1 MIQDLKFA
9 LRQLVKAPAFSI
21 AAVIVL
27 ALGIGANSAV
37 FSLVHTMIFQPPGYA
52 EPEQVVQLYAQD
64 KKNPK
69 SFSMFSYPTFQD
81 IRQQNTVFTDVLA
94 HTSTTIGIGEK
105 GNTRRTI
112 ASVVSSN
119 YFSVLGVS
127 PTLGRAFLPEE
138 ENPGRPAQVAIV
150 SDGYWKKHGRNP
162 AVLGSEILINNRPF
176 TIVGIMPREFTG
188 TMHIVATDVWL
199 PLSAN
204 DLVAND
210 YRDVR
215 ATLADR
221 NARELFV
228 IGRLRPGL
236 TPETADAAL
245 KGLAANLE
253 QAYPVEQKDQTFMA
267 ARLPRFATSNN
278 PQSESELS
286 AVGALVLGM
295 AAVVLFVACINLAN
309 MLLARGTA
317 RRKEIAIRLAL
328 GARRGRIMRQLLT
341 EGFVLALIGG
351 VFGVLL
357 ALWSSDLLIASLGRI
372 MPIEMV
378 VLTGPTPAL
387 LAATLVFC
395 LVGTLCFGL
404 GPALKLSRAAAIENL
419 KEHGGEDAVRR
430 RWRFLPRNPL
440 IVVQFA
446 LSLALVTAAALFIR
460 GANKAANI
468 DAGIRGEHLF
478 MVEVDGSLAG
488 FDRERASQI
497 YRAAEERIAAL
508 PGVESAGVSSTVP
521 FGMMMHSR
529 SVQRAGVSAPPGSKP
544 ATPAEGLSFTATWRS
559 IGGDY
564 FKATG
569 IPLLRGRSFTEAEAT
584 QPGGPAV
591 AIIDEA
597 LANKL
602 WPEGNALGQRLQL
615 PLPRNPVAAKEGG
628 ASVGIAEEATS
639 DIKPGEA
646 IEVIGIAHTV
656 RNAVFEGE
664 PGSVVYIPFARGF
677 HSNAFFYVKFAQ
689 LPAGAEKGAADLLRK
704 TLESVQPGL
713 PILSLKTFDQHLEGN
728 VELWAVRAGAGLFSV
743 FGALALGLSA
753 VGLYGVKAYAVARRT
768 REIGIRMAL
777 GAQRSAVQSMILRE
791 GSAMLAAGL
800 VLGLLLAVATG
811 KIVSSMLYQVSSL
824 DPIAFTVAPL
834 VLAAAGL
841 LATWLPARRATRISP
856 MAALRTE

>member
-9 LRQLVKAPAFSI
+9 LRQLVKAPAFTI

-37 FSLVHTMIFQPPGYA
+37 FSLVHAMIFQPPGYA
-52 EPEQVVQLYAQD
+52 EPEQIVQLYAQD

-69 SFSMFSYPTFQD
+69 SFSMFSYPTYQD

-94 HTSTTIGIGEK
+94 HTSQTVGVGEK
-105 GNTRRTI
+105 GNTRRTM

-119 YFSVLGVS
+119 YFSVLGVA

-150 SDGYWKKHGRNP
+150 SDGYWKKQGRNP

-188 TMHIVATDVWL
+188 TMHIVATEIWL
-199 PLSAN
+199 PLSVN

-210 YRDVR
+210 YRDDR
-215 ATLADR
+215 GSLAER
-221 NARELFV
+221 TARELFV
-228 IGRLRPGL
+228 IGRLRPGF
-236 TPETADAAL
+236 TTESADAPL

-267 ARLPRFATSNN
+267 ARLPRFGTSNN
-278 PQSESELS
+278 PQDESALS

-357 ALWSSDLLIASLGRI
+357 ALWSSDLLIASLGRL
-372 MPIEMV
+372 MPIDMV

-387 LAATLVFC
+387 LAATLIFC
-395 LVGTLCFGL
+395 LAGTLCFGL

-419 KEHGGEDAVRR
+419 KEHSGEDVARR

-468 DAGIRGEHLF
+468 DAGMRGEHLF
-478 MVEVDGSLAG
+478 MIEVDASLAG
-488 FDRERASQI
+488 FDQGRASQI
-497 YRAAEERIAAL
+497 YRTAEERLGAL
-508 PGVESAGVSSTVP
+508 PGVESAAISSTVP

-529 SVQRAGVSAPPGSKP
+529 SVQRAGVGAAPGTKP
-544 ATPAEGLSFTATWRS
+544 ATPAEGLAFSATWRS
-559 IGGDY
+559 ISRDY
-564 FKATG
+564 FKTTG
-569 IPLLRGRSFTEAEAT
+569 IPMLRGRSFTEAEAT

-591 AIIDEA
+591 AIIDEV

-602 WPEGNALGQRLQL
+602 WPDGDALGQRLQL
-615 PLPRNPVAAKEGG
+615 PLPRNPVAPGSGG
-628 ASVGIAEEATS
+628 ASVGISEEAKA
-639 DIKPGEA
+639 DIKEGEP
-646 IEVIGIAHTV
+646 IEVIGIAQTV
-656 RNAVFEGE
+656 RNAVFDNE
-664 PGSVVYIPFARGF
+664 PGSVAYIPFAREF
-677 HSNAFFYVKFAQ
+677 HSNAFFFVKFAQ

-704 TLESVQPGL
+704 TLNDVQPGL
-713 PILSLKTFDQHLEGN
+713 PILSLKTFDQHLEAN

-743 FGALALGLSA
+743 FGVLALGLSA
-753 VGLYGVKAYAVARRT
+753 VGLYGVKAYSVARRT

-811 KIVSSMLYQVSSL
+811 KIVSSMLYEVSSL
-824 DPIAFTVAPL
+824 DPIAFTVAPI